1 MGKIR
6 RKFSLEF
13 KQQVIQEIGSGQK
26 SLSQAAREY
35 QVSAQV
41 IVRWRQQAQQQQLTA
56 TPSAREKTLQAEN
69 QRLKAKV
76 GELVMQVDFL
86 KNYQAY
92 VQRQKNVDTSVISGR
107 NLDQFR
113 KRAK

>member
-26 SLSQAAREY
+26 TLSQAAREY
-35 QVSAQV
+35 QVSANA
-41 IVRWRQQAQQQQLTA
+41 IIRWRQQAQQQQLTA
-56 TPSAREKTLQAEN
+56 TPSAREKTLEGEN
-69 QRLKAKV
+69 QRLRAKV

-86 KNYQAY
+86 KNYHASI
-92 VQRQKNVDTSVISGR
+92 QRQRNADTSVISAR